1 VVQLIGDPTSFEK
14 ETLIMIAKLTVLAFA
29 AAASFSVLAQNTV
42 HYREGQR
49 VDPKEVAK
57 ILSAAPT
64 KTRSIRMLDQGG
76 ASQSKEG
83 EGPSLSIPV
92 RFGFDSAEI
101 VGSARPQLDALAAGI
116 KMLPPGT
123 TVVVEGHSDA
133 VGSDEY
139 NKQLSKRRAT
149 AVKQYLVRVHGIEEE
164 RLKEVGLGE
173 QRPIEGAD
181 PQAPQNRRVQFRGG

>member
-1 VVQLIGDPTSFEK
+1 
-14 ETLIMIAKLTVLAFA
+14 MIAKL
-29 AAASFSVLAQNTV
+29 SVLGFAVLTSLSAYAQNAV

-57 ILSAAPT
+57 ILSAAPV

-76 ASQSKEG
+76 TQPANQ

-101 VGSARPQLDALAAGI
+101 VDSARPQLDALAAGI
-116 KMLPPGT
+116 KMLPPGQ
-123 TVVVEGHSDA
+123 TVVVEGHTDA

-139 NKQLSKRRAT
+139 NKQLSMRRA
-149 AVKQYLVRVHGIEEE
+149 ASVKQYLVKVHGIEEE
-164 RLKEVGLGE
+164 RLKEVGLGK
-173 QRPIEGAD
+173 QRPIEGAA
-181 PQAPQNRRVQFRGG
+181 PQAPENRRVQFRGG

>member
-1 VVQLIGDPTSFEK
+1 
-14 ETLIMIAKLTVLAFA
+14 MIAKLTVLGFA
-29 AAASFSVLAQNTV
+29 VLTSFSALAQNAV

-57 ILSAAPT
+57 ILSAAPV
-64 KTRSIRMLDQGG
+64 KTRSIRLLDQG
-76 ASQSKEG
+76 ATAPSQDG
-83 EGPSLSIPV
+83 QGPSLSIPV

-101 VGSARPQLDALAAGI
+101 AESARPQLDALAAGI
-116 KMLPPGT
+116 KLLPPEQ
-123 TVVVEGHSDA
+123 TVVVEGHTDA

-139 NKQLSKRRAT
+139 NKQLSQRRA
-149 AVKQYLVRVHGIEEE
+149 ASVKRYLVRVHGIEEQ

>member
-1 VVQLIGDPTSFEK
+1 
-14 ETLIMIAKLTVLAFA
+14 MIAKLTVLGFA
-29 AAASFSVLAQNTV
+29 AFISFSALAQNTV

-57 ILSAAPT
+57 ILSATPV

-76 ASQSKEG
+76 AAPPSQD
-83 EGPSLSIPV
+83 GPSLSIPV

-101 VGSARPQLDALAAGI
+101 ADSARPQLDALAAGI
-116 KMLPPGT
+116 KLLPPGQ
-123 TVVVEGHSDA
+123 TVVVEGHTDG
-133 VGSDEY
+133 VGSDDY
-139 NKQLSKRRAT
+139 NKQLSQRRAA
-149 AVKQYLVRVHGIEEE
+149 AVKQYLVRVHGIEEQ

-181 PQAPQNRRVQFRGG
+181 PNAAQNRRVQFRGG

>member
-1 VVQLIGDPTSFEK
+1 
-14 ETLIMIAKLTVLAFA
+14 MIAKLTVIAFA
-29 AAASFSVLAQNTV
+29 TLTSFSAFAQNAV

-64 KTRSIRMLDQGG
+64 KTRSIRMLEQGG
-76 ASQSKEG
+76 ASQGKEG

-101 VGSARPQLDALAAGI
+101 VESARPQLDALAAGI

-123 TVVVEGHSDA
+123 SVVVEGHTDA

-139 NKQLSKRRAT
+139 NKELSKRRAI
-149 AVKQYLVRVHGIEEE
+149 AVKQYLVRMHGIEEE
-164 RLKEVGLGE
+164 RLKEVGLGK
-173 QRPIEGAD
+173 QRPMEGAA
-181 PQAPQNRRVQFRGG
+181 PQAPENRRVQFRGG